1 MYKIHHTI
9 FHLSPNPIHEMDT
22 NLPQIIRLGPILDIV
37 IQMSRHPL
45 AFILKSK
52 HTQVHLS
59 K

>member
-22 NLPQIIRLGPILDIV
+22 NLPQIIRL
-37 IQMSRHPL
+37 SRHPL